1 VPWPTLTQLRNRD
14 TGKHYKPHHD
24 DERKFVEN
32 DAPRYMLAKGG
43 EGGGK
48 SVAAI
53 VKVLHKLSRGI
64 GPGIMGSPDFE
75 HFKRSLWPEFRRW
88 CPWEMVIPRHRHRAR
103 LDWKPPGA
111 FDLVFNSPKGEVVLT
126 CGGFDDP
133 SGWEGPNLNFAY
145 FDEARRHATDSWIK
159 TIDGRVRI
167 DGPNG
172 EPPQMFIAT
181 TPKKNWLFEYFGP
194 ITGDDDPRGN
204 FKRDSFVI
212 DLLTRDNEANLTAG
226 FVEKRRQSLTEAE
239 ARVLLEAAWEDI
251 DNGQRFLPHISSWDN
266 CQEDLPPIVRK
277 DATQRIRGTP
287 LVIALDAG
295 VSNDSFA
302 MVAVSRH
309 PVNHGDIAVRLTA
322 VFKPP
327 PNGQIDFEEVERM
340 LYDWLDNYNVQHVTY
355 DAYQLH
361 DMMQRLSKKGRVFV
375 DAFGQGPERLIG
387 DKMLLDLI
395 QQRRIAHNG
404 DKELRAHIDN
414 ADRQTSTEQNK
425 LRIVKREQSQKIDLA
440 VALAMCAKR
449 CLEMNL

>member
-1 VPWPTLTQLRNRD
+1 MPWPTLAQLRNRE
-14 TGKHYKPHHD
+14 TGRHYKPHHAG
-24 DERKFVEN
+24 ELEFVEN
-32 DAPRYMLAKGG
+32 DRPRYMLAKGG

-53 VKVLHKLSRGI
+53 VKTLYKISRGI
-64 GPGIMGSPDFE
+64 GPGVMGSPDFE
-75 HFKRSLWPEFRRW
+75 HFKKSLWPEFRRW

-111 FDLVFNSPKGEVVLT
+111 FDLIFTTPRGEVVLT

-133 SGWEGPNLNFAY
+133 SAWEGPNLNFAY
-145 FDEARRHATDSWIK
+145 FDEARRHKTDAWIK

-172 EPPQMFIAT
+172 EPPQIYIAT
-181 TPKKNWLFEYFGP
+181 TPRKHWLFEYFGP
-194 ITGDDDPRGN
+194 LIDEDDPRGN

-212 DLLTRDNEANLTAG
+212 DLLTKDNEANLTAG

-251 DNGQRFLPHISSWDN
+251 DSGQRFLPSITAWDA
-266 CQEDLPPIVRK
+266 CKEDLPPIVRR
-277 DATQRIRGTP
+277 DRDQRIRGTP
-287 LVIALDAG
+287 LVLALDAA
-295 VSNDSFA
+295 VNNDSFA

-327 PNGQIDFEEVERM
+327 PGGQIDFETAERV
-340 LYDWLDNYNVQHVTY
+340 LYDWLDNYNIQHVTY
-355 DAYQLH
+355 DAYQLN
-361 DMMQRLSKKGRVFV
+361 DMMQRLAKKGRVLV
-375 DAFGQGPERLIG
+375 SAFGQGPERLIG
-387 DKMLLDLI
+387 DKGLLDLI
-395 QQRRIAHNG
+395 QARRISHTG
-404 DKELRAHIDN
+404 DKELRAHVDN
-414 ADRQTSTEQNK
+414 ADRQTNAEANK
-425 LRIVKREQSQKIDLA
+425 LRIIKREDALKIDLC